1 MSPSTCQKIPIV
13 ASFLYCW
20 WVAWASC
27 WVMGSKLIQIKWKLK
42 TQWDLQK
49 WNIAGRLSW
58 AQCTMN
64 ACRVAS
70 FLLTDVKSYLKIE
83 HNTII
88 AGRAWVWNS
97 QPHCIAV
104 IISSWSNSSIRMHTW
119 CLEKPGLNWMVSASH
134 SFILLLFSDAM
145 SFIYEKWSEIISF
158 GVYNIITI

>member
-1 MSPSTCQKIPIV
+1 
-13 ASFLYCW
+13 
-20 WVAWASC
+20 
-27 WVMGSKLIQIKWKLK
+27 MGSKLIQIKWKLK

-104 IISSWSNSSIRMHTW
+104 IISSWSNAYMMFREARIKLNGVCKPLVHLTAIFRCYVLYLRKMIRDHIIW
-119 CLEKPGLNWMVSASH
+119 GL
-134 SFILLLFSDAM
+134 
-145 SFIYEKWSEIISF
+145 
-158 GVYNIITI
+158 